1 MIFDVC
7 LCLSGSEVENI
18 AHLRVTKDGKTIG
31 NGNNSEACIERKKAE
46 NQAKL
51 MEWKSQ
57 GLSQQREM
65 ISFREK
71 TGKKKT
77 FSIVEESQNNYRCE
91 FDPSEGLGISYHG
104 SLRLRSSGKYC
115 LDP

>member
-1 MIFDVC
+1 M
-7 LCLSGSEVENI
+7 
-18 AHLRVTKDGKTIG
+18 G
-31 NGNNSEACIERKKAE
+31 NGNNSEACIERKEAE
-46 NQAKL
+46 TQARQ
-51 MEWKSQ
+51 MDWKSQ

-77 FSIVEESQNNYRCE
+77 FSIDEETQIIIDVNSAH
-91 FDPSEGLGISYHG
+91 GISFHG
-104 SLRLRSSGKYC
+104 SLRLNSSGKYC